1 MSSDKTVPNTLETF
15 DNLISVEA
23 KEVATL
29 EDHGVEVSDANN
41 DVKNHWVGMPEF
53 VNEAK
58 KTYKTLNLHFRN
70 KEDYEAF
77 ARLIEQPLTEKSKA
91 IWYPALNNE
100 QNSLLRWVEDE
111 DEQS

>member
-1 MSSDKTVPNTLETF
+1 MSSEKTVPNTLETF

-23 KEVATL
+23 KEVSTL
-29 EDHGVEVSDANN
+29 EDFGLEVSDANN
-41 DVKNHWVGMPEF
+41 DVKKHWVGMPEF

-58 KTYKTLNLHFRN
+58 KTYKTINLHFRN
-70 KEDYEAF
+70 KEDYDAF
-77 ARLIEQPLTEKSKA
+77 ALLVEQPLTAKTKS

-100 QNSLLRWVEDE
+100 QNSVLRYVEVD